1 MISYNVGWVG
11 LVVLY
16 HGDNGNVHKGQ
27 ELNLVRGFGVGTF
40 STRRQGGHVLVI
52 IGILLTWPFTHQ
64 CLCLSRMEKKNN
76 IYYFSDLTEPLALMY
91 YPEERR
97 IKSYTL

>member
-16 HGDNGNVHKGQ
+16 HGDNGIVHKRQ
-27 ELNLVRGFGVGTF
+27 ELNLVREFGVGTF
-40 STRRQGGHVLVI
+40 STRRQGGHLLVI